1 MKRWIYAFIAV
12 VVLVFG
18 FLIRKN
24 LHDRFPGY
32 SLDLKIIPGSPSSLS
47 AGFSKFS
54 ITPHV
59 PDSWKDVNGNL
70 EFDADGPDTWT
81 DGNGNGKFDP
91 VWLAGF
97 HNNRPAQ
104 GVHDSLWARTMILDD
119 GTTRL
124 AVVAI
129 DAIGFGADDALE
141 VRQSFPKEWK
151 ITHAFIVS
159 SHSHQAPDL
168 IGIYGKSRYVSGV
181 DPNYMALVK
190 SGIRASV
197 GEAVGRLRPAEL
209 TFARN
214 LEDAKSLVTDLR
226 DPQVTDHGLRVIHAK
241 DTLTGETLGT
251 LVSWAN
257 HPETLEDKNLLVS
270 SDYVHYLR
278 EGIEKGVR
286 RDEKV
291 LHQGKGGTTVF
302 INGAIG
308 GMMTTWSGF
317 PITDPFTG
325 AQHKEPDYLKTEA
338 QGLQLAMLALNAIDS
353 SATKIKKSAV
363 SLRAIS
369 VELPLDNS
377 LYRLGAVLGIFS
389 RGLSGVWK
397 VRSEVA
403 AWKVGPATFLHLPGE
418 LYPEI
423 ANGGI
428 ETPQGRDFEIRPVEV
443 PALRSKMP
451 GEYHFVVGLSNDLI
465 GYIIP
470 KSQWDTEPPFTYNS
484 KEAPYGEINSL
495 GPETG
500 PLIYNYSRRVLR
512 ELPN

>member
-1 MKRWIYAFIAV
+1 MKKWLYGIILT
-12 VVLVFG
+12 VLLFFV
-18 FLIRKN
+18 FLIRNN

-32 SLDLKIIPGSPSSLS
+32 SLDLKVIPGNTSSIL
-47 AGFSKFS
+47 AAFSKTS
-54 ITPHV
+54 ITPVVH
-59 PDSWKDVNGNL
+59 DSWKDVNGNL

-104 GVHDSLWARTMILDD
+104 GVHDSLWARTMIIDD
-119 GTTRL
+119 GATRI

-141 VRQSFPKEWK
+141 VRQSFPKDWK

-168 IGIYGKSRYVSGV
+168 IGIYGKSKYVSGV
-181 DPNYMALVK
+181 DQEYLDFVK
-190 SGIRASV
+190 SGIKASV
-197 GEAVGRLRPAEL
+197 GEAVGRLRPVEL

-214 LEDAKSLVTDLR
+214 LEDAKELVTDLR
-226 DPQVTDHGLRVIHAK
+226 DPHVTDHGLRIIHAR

-286 RDEKV
+286 SNEKT
-291 LHQGKGGTTVF
+291 LHPGTGGITVF

-325 AQHKEPDYLKTEA
+325 QLYKDPDYKKTEA
-338 QGLQLAMLALNAIDS
+338 QGLQLAMLSLKAIDS
-353 SATKIKKSAV
+353 SATKIKKSSI
-363 SLRAIS
+363 SLRALS

-389 RGLSGVWK
+389 RGLSGIWE

-403 AWKVGPATFLHLPGE
+403 AWKIGPATFLHLPGE

-428 ETPQGRDFEIRPVEV
+428 EMPEGGDFAIRPVEV

-470 KSQWDTEPPFTYNS
+470 KSQWDEKAPFTYNS

-512 ELPN
+512 ELP